1 MTEPSLDTPIQ
12 FLQGVGSERAEL
24 LAKLGI
30 ETIED
35 LLWHLPRSVLDLT
48 DVRPV
53 NELEEDQLASVCGK
67 VVDLDA
73 RTISRGRTISA
84 ILLDCGTGFL
94 KGTWFNQPWVIK
106 RFFQGQLLM
115 FSGKP
120 KRRSGKWEMSHPQY
134 QVLEEDLDDPQG
146 VVLPRYSLTEGI
158 KMYQMRRMVRT
169 AVEEYAQLIP
179 DYLPEPF
186 REEHGLLPLAQAV
199 IQMHKPQTMQEYE
212 AGVRRVIFDD
222 LLEFQ
227 LGLAMRRRQWTCVDN
242 APLIKVTAKV
252 DARIRRL
259 FPFDFTEGQDQAIQ
273 EIKTDLGSGRAMHR
287 MLQADVGAGKTAI
300 AIYAMLA
307 TIAAGKQAVLMAPTE
322 LLAVQHWDT
331 INRILNQ
338 SRVKRCVLTG
348 SLSSAERKA
357 TLEQIASGEQQ
368 LIVGTQAVVQKDVQY
383 HDLGL
388 VIIDEQHKFGVM
400 QRAHFTSEANTPHML
415 VMTATPIP
423 RSLCLT
429 QFGELDI
436 SINSEL
442 PPGRQPV
449 TTSRISTTP
458 QRKKAWDFLRAQI
471 EAGRQAYIV
480 CPRIDSELEENS
492 RSSAEEVYRKL
503 QKSELASASI
513 GLVHGQMDREER
525 AQIMEQFHQGK
536 IQVLVST
543 TVVEVGVDVP
553 NATLMVILQ
562 ADRFGLSQLH
572 QLRGRVGRGIH
583 SGYCFLFSYTES
595 EEALKRLAVMEQTT
609 NGFEIAEADFQAR
622 GPGDIFGTRQHGELP
637 LRVAD
642 LRRDDDLLQETR
654 EIALRLVEKGEF
666 DQPRFAPLKIR
677 VLDRFGQ
684 LLDLGQSG

>member
-1 MTEPSLDTPIQ
+1 MTDSPLATPVQ
-12 FLQGVGSERAEL
+12 FLHGVGSERAEVL
-24 LAKLGI
+24 GKLGI
-30 ETIED
+30 ETVED

-53 NELEEDQLASVCGK
+53 NELEADQPASVCGK

-73 RTISRGRTISA
+73 RTISRGRTITA
-84 ILLDCGTGFL
+84 ILLDCGTGFIR
-94 KGTWFNQPWVIK
+94 GTWFNQPWVIK

-115 FSGKP
+115 FSGKA
-120 KRRSGKWEMSHPQY
+120 KRRSGQWEMSHPQY

-146 VVLPRYSLTEGI
+146 LVLPKYSLTEGI
-158 KMYQMRRMVRT
+158 KMYQMRRIVR
-169 AVEEYAQLIP
+169 AVVDEYAALIP
-179 DYLPEPF
+179 DYLPEVF
-186 REEHGLLPLAQAV
+186 RDEHDLLSLSQAV
-199 IQMHKPQTMQEYE
+199 IQMHKPQSMQEYE
-212 AGVRRVIFDD
+212 AGIRRVIFDD

-227 LGLAMRRRQWTCVDN
+227 LGLAMRRRLWTCVDN

-259 FPFDFTEGQDQAIQ
+259 FPYEFTDGQNQAIQ
-273 EIKTDLGSGRAMHR
+273 EISADLGSGRAMHR

-307 TIAAGKQAVLMAPTE
+307 TIATGKQAVLMAPTE
-322 LLAVQHWDT
+322 LLAVQHWET
-331 INRILNQ
+331 INQILKN
-338 SRVKRCVLTG
+338 SRVKRCLLSG
-348 SLSSAERKA
+348 SLSPVQRKS
-357 TLEQIASGEQQ
+357 TLEQISSGQQQ
-368 LIVGTQAVVQKDVQY
+368 LIIGTQAVVQKDVAY

-400 QRAHFTSEANTPHML
+400 QRAHFTSDANTPHML

-436 SINSEL
+436 TVNSEL

-471 EAGRQAYIV
+471 AAGRQAYIV
-480 CPRIDSELEENS
+480 CPRIDSELEANS

-503 QKSELASASI
+503 QNSELSCVSI

-525 AQIMEQFHQGK
+525 AGIMEDFHRGT

-572 QLRGRVGRGIH
+572 QLRGRAGRGIH
-583 SGYCFLFSYTES
+583 KGYCFLFSYTDS
-595 EEALKRLAVMEQTT
+595 EEALKRLSVMEQTT
-609 NGFEIAEADFQAR
+609 DGFEIAEADFQAR

-642 LRRDDDLLQETR
+642 LRRDEALLHETR

-666 DQPRFAPLKIR
+666 DQPRFAPLKNR

-684 LLDLGQSG
+684 LMDLGQSG

>member
-1 MTEPSLDTPIQ
+1 MTESPLATPVQ
-12 FLQGVGSERAEL
+12 FLNGVGPERAEL
-24 LAKLGI
+24 LAKIGI
-30 ETIED
+30 ETVED
-35 LLWHLPRSVLDLT
+35 VLWHLPRSVLDLT

-53 NELEEDQLASVCGK
+53 NELEEDQPASVCGR
-67 VVDLDA
+67 VVDMDA
-73 RTISRGRTISA
+73 RTISRGRTITA

-115 FSGKP
+115 FSGKA

-134 QVLEEDLDDPQG
+134 QPLEEDLDDPQG
-146 VVLPRYSLTEGI
+146 LILPKYSLTEGI
-158 KMYQMRRMVRT
+158 KMYQMRRLVRA
-169 AVEEYAQLIP
+169 AVDEYAHLIP
-179 DYLPEPF
+179 DFLPEVF
-186 REEHGLLPLAQAV
+186 REEQSLLPLSQAV
-199 IQMHKPQTMQEYE
+199 IQMHKPATMDEYH
-212 AGVRRVIFDD
+212 AGVHRVIYDD

-227 LGLAMRRRQWTCVDN
+227 LGLAMRRRMWTCVDN
-242 APLIKVTAKV
+242 APLVKVTAKI

-259 FPFDFTEGQDQAIQ
+259 FPYDFTDGQNEVVK
-273 EIKTDLGSGRAMHR
+273 EICADLGSGRAMHR

-307 TIAAGKQAVLMAPTE
+307 TIASGCQAVLMAPTE
-322 LLAVQHWDT
+322 LLAVQHWET
-331 INRILNQ
+331 INGILKH
-338 SRVKRCVLTG
+338 SRVERCILSG
-348 SLSSAERKA
+348 SLSAAERKA
-357 TLEQIASGEQQ
+357 TLEQIASGQQQ
-368 LIVGTQAVVQKDVQY
+368 LIVGTQAVVQKDVCY

-400 QRAHFTSEANTPHML
+400 QRAHFNSGENTPHML

-436 SINSEL
+436 SVNSEL

-449 TTSRISTTP
+449 MTSRVSTTP
-458 QRKKAWDFLRAQI
+458 QRKKAWEFLRAQI
-471 EAGRQAYIV
+471 ESGRQAYIV
-480 CPRIDSELEENS
+480 CPRIDSEDEQNL

-525 AQIMEQFHQGK
+525 AQIMQKFHQGT

-572 QLRGRVGRGIH
+572 QLRGRVGRGVH
-583 SGYCFLFSYTES
+583 RGNCFLFSYTEG
-595 EEALKRLAVMEQTT
+595 EEAVKRLSVMEQTT
-609 NGFEIAEADFQAR
+609 DGFEIAEADFQAR

-642 LRRDDDLLQETR
+642 LRRDEAILQETR
-654 EIALRLVEKGEF
+654 EVALRLVEKGEF

-677 VLDRFGQ
+677 VLERFGQ

>member
-24 LAKLGI
+24 LVKLGI
-30 ETIED
+30 ETVED

-471 EAGRQAYIV
+471 DAGRQAYIV

-562 ADRFGLSQLH
+562 SDRFGLSQLH

-583 SGYCFLFSYTES
+583 PGYCFLFSYTES